1 VKLFI
6 LAGLG
11 VGASLVALAACGS
24 SSSGHGAF
32 SGDGG
37 GGEGGVGDGAGGGDG
52 EGGGIFSKA
61 YFGSVTAG
69 ELPGTKTTYTITA
82 DFIASL
88 DGGGGG
94 DGGIPCAGT
103 LSGSCCYTPPATASD
118 AGVGDGGVT
127 LTTAS
132 AGALLV
138 KDGTT
143 SIANISPGT
152 NNVYSIASTNNPSV
166 TWKPGDTLAVS
177 AAGAAVQAFSGNL
190 TTATEFAGVTPA
202 LGSTAATIPIASNLT
217 ISWTPGNGQGVSV
230 FLAAVKGT
238 KDDGAITCAVAD
250 SAGTISV
257 PSALLGKFTTGD
269 TGLVSLHRT
278 TASQVSA
285 PNATVE
291 MIGGTTTGGL
301 AKYQ

>member
-24 SSSGHGAF
+24 SSNHGGF

-37 GGEGGVGDGAGGGDG
+37 GAEGSAGDAAGGGDG

-88 DGGGGG
+88 DGGGAG

-103 LSGSCCYTPPATASD
+103 QSGSCCYTPPASASD
-118 AGVGDGGVT
+118 AGVSDGGAA

-177 AAGAAVQAFSGNL
+177 AAGATVEAFSGNL
-190 TTATEFAGVTPA
+190 MTASEFAGVTPV
-202 LGSTAATIPIASNLT
+202 LSTTATTIPIASNLT
-217 ISWTPGNGQGVSV
+217 VSWTQGNGSGVTV
-230 FLAAVKGT
+230 FLAALKGT
-238 KDDGAITCAVAD
+238 KDDGAITCAAPD

-269 TGLVSLHRT
+269 TGLMTLRRT
-278 TASQVSA
+278 TTTQVNA

-291 MIGGTTTGGL
+291 MIGGTSAGGL
-301 AKYQ
+301 VKYQ